1 MRAYDMISAVARC
14 EGLSVRLDNLLGR
27 LPCCVTLFGL
37 FPGTRPREIMSLYS
51 YSM

>member
-1 MRAYDMISAVARC
+1 MISAVARC

-27 LPCCVTLFGL
+27 LPCCVILFGL
-37 FPGTRPREIMSLYS
+37 FLGTRPGEIVNLYS